1 MLRVDRAG
9 RGRERIGAT
18 AMGRE
23 AVLECRGEV
32 GRPTRSTAEGR
43 PLEGRPARLEGE
55 RKVVLL
61 LLPTESSL
69 ARPQGR
75 EEEVVL
81 PFLKSTF

>member
-1 MLRVDRAG
+1 MD
-9 RGRERIGAT
+9 
-18 AMGRE
+18 
-23 AVLECRGEV
+23 
-32 GRPTRSTAEGR
+32 RPTRSTAEGR

-75 EEEVVL
+75 EEEVVP
-81 PFLKSTF
+81 PFP